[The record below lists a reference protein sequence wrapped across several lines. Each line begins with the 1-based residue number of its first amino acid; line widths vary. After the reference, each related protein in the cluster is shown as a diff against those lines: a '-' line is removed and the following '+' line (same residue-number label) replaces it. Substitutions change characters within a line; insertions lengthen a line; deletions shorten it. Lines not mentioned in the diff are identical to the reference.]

1 MPTDSRAA
9 FHRSAAAIL
18 AAVLLMA
25 LAWTGWRVVQQ
36 VRLAPSTVSPATI
49 AASKTLHGD
58 AATRQRATDLASGPR
73 WAELTPAQ
81 SSVLEPLSERWSM
94 MDALQ
99 KRRWMALAEGW
110 DKLSEKE
117 QEKLRDRMQTWS
129 SLSAQQRSQARL
141 NFALTNRLATDK
153 RAQWE
158 AYQAL
163 SDEEKRLLAARAAPK
178 AKGAATAIEPVAP
191 KRLARIPAASVA
203 PATIPNP
210 PKIPPATIYN
220 PPLPVPSAPSPA
232 AVETH
237 PVRPP
242 ALVETAPVEVPSA
255 TPMPLPPMELHD
267 GPDSAAQPSHGE
279 APLSH

>member
-1 MPTDSRAA
+1 MPTDSRQAA
-9 FHRSAAAIL
+9 LQRHAAAIL

-36 VRLAPSTVSPATI
+36 VRLAPSTVPAATI
-49 AASKTLHGD
+49 AASRTVHGD
-58 AATRQRATDLASGPR
+58 AATRQRATALASGPR
-73 WAELTPAQ
+73 WGELTPGQ
-81 SSVLEPLSERWSM
+81 SDVLEPLEERWSL

-99 KRRWMALAEGW
+99 KRRWIALAEGY

-117 QEKLRDRMQTWS
+117 QEKLRSRMQDWS

-141 NFALTNRLATDK
+141 NFALSNRFATDK

-178 AKGAATAIEPVAP
+178 PAGAATAIQPVAP
-191 KRLARIPAASVA
+191 KRLARIPAAAVA
-203 PATIPNP
+203 PSTVPNL
-210 PKIPPATIYN
+210 PKIPPATIHH
-220 PPLPVPSAPSPA
+220 PPPPVPATPA
-232 AVETH
+232 MVETS

-242 ALVETAPVEVPSA
+242 ALVETSPVNTPSA
-255 TPMPLPPMELHD
+255 TASQLPPLDHHE
-267 GPDSAAQPSHGE
+267 GPEQAGE
-279 APLSH
+279 SSPHTAP

>member
-9 FHRSAAAIL
+9 FHRSPAAIL

-58 AATRQRATDLASGPR
+58 AATRQRATALASGPR

-81 SSVLEPLSERWSM
+81 SRVLEPLSERWSM

-178 AKGAATAIEPVAP
+178 VKGAANAIQPVAP

-220 PPLPVPSAPSPA
+220 PPPPVPPVAPPS

-267 GPDSAAQPSHGE
+267 AAEATPQPSHGE
-279 APLSH
+279 AAPSH

>member
-9 FHRSAAAIL
+9 FHRSPAAIL

-58 AATRQRATDLASGPR
+58 AATRQRATALASGPR

-81 SSVLEPLSERWSM
+81 SRVLEPLSERWSM

-129 SLSAQQRSQARL
+129 SLSAQQ
-141 NFALTNRLATDK
+141 
-153 RAQWE
+153 
-158 AYQAL
+158 L
-163 SDEEKRLLAARAAPK
+163 SL
-178 AKGAATAIEPVAP
+178 IH
-191 KRLARIPAASVA
+191 I
-203 PATIPNP
+203 
-210 PKIPPATIYN
+210 
-220 PPLPVPSAPSPA
+220 
-232 AVETH
+232 
-237 PVRPP
+237 
-242 ALVETAPVEVPSA
+242 
-255 TPMPLPPMELHD
+255 
-267 GPDSAAQPSHGE
+267 
-279 APLSH
+279 

>member
-1 MPTDSRAA
+1 
-9 FHRSAAAIL
+9 
-18 AAVLLMA
+18 MA

-58 AATRQRATDLASGPR
+58 AATRQRATALASGPR

-81 SSVLEPLSERWSM
+81 SRVLEPLSERWSM

-178 AKGAATAIEPVAP
+178 VKGAANAIQPVAP

-203 PATIPNP
+203 PATIP
-210 PKIPPATIYN
+210 
-220 PPLPVPSAPSPA
+220 L
-232 AVETH
+232 
-237 PVRPP
+237 
-242 ALVETAPVEVPSA
+242 L
-255 TPMPLPPMELHD
+255 
-267 GPDSAAQPSHGE
+267 
-279 APLSH
+279 

>member
-1 MPTDSRAA
+1 
-9 FHRSAAAIL
+9 
-18 AAVLLMA
+18 MA

-58 AATRQRATDLASGPR
+58 AATRQRATALASGPR

-81 SSVLEPLSERWSM
+81 SRVLEPLSERWSM

-178 AKGAATAIEPVAP
+178 VKGAANAIQPVAP

-220 PPLPVPSAPSPA
+220 PPPPVPPVAPPS

-267 GPDSAAQPSHGE
+267 GAEATPQPSHGE
-279 APLSH
+279 AAPSH